1 MIRVP
6 VALTD
11 EARVSISLAKKSSR
25 IKSLFLG
32 FV

>member
-6 VALTD
+6 IALTD
-11 EARVSISLAKKSSR
+11 EARVGISLDKRSSR